1 MPNRSTK
8 KCGLEMC
15 IIRQKPR
22 MDILLLQCRDGSTGG
37 GGGGGGGV
45 HGVEIF
51 TKMCKKT
58 KVLLKNEGK
67 SCFKKNLSPAA
78 SNFRRTV

>member
-22 MDILLLQCRDGSTGG
+22 MDILLLQCGDGFN
-37 GGGGGGGV
+37 GGV

-51 TKMCKKT
+51 SKMCKK
-58 KVLLKNEGK
+58 NK
-67 SCFKKNLSPAA
+67 SFA
-78 SNFRRTV
+78 